1 MTWTW
6 RRTKCRTGDLGRCSG
21 YVTEKRAHGVAID
34 RGDPDS
40 HLVHHTF
47 LVFVSQEQSLYF
59 QDGERSVDFI
69 IAWDNRTAAANS
81 DVAERRR
88 AFYEGQLA
96 EELHLE
102 SDDAEEG
109 CALSFVKIHV
119 PKDVL
124 KKYAE
129 ILKVRMP
136 MKEVRRRT
144 LLSLQFKPTINTII
158 WLHKLI

>member
-1 MTWTW
+1 
-6 RRTKCRTGDLGRCSG
+6 LIA
-21 YVTEKRAHGVAID
+21 VTLTHI
-34 RGDPDS
+34 S
-40 HLVHHTF
+40 CITLSLF
-47 LVFVSQEQSLYF
+47 FVRQEQSLYF
-59 QDGERSVDFI
+59 QDGERSVDFV

-136 MKEVRRRT
+136 MKEVRRRA
-144 LLSLQFKPTINTII
+144 LLYFLQSNLFQAKNQHNNNLVT
-158 WLHKLI
+158 